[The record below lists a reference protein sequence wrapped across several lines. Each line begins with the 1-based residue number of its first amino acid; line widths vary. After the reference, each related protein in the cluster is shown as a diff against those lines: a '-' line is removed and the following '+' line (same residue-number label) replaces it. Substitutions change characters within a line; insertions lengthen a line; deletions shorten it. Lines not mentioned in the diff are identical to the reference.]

1 MDDTSFTVTG
11 DPETSDHLI
20 GGDAPGD
27 NKPVK
32 SYDFKHPKLVSKEI
46 MRALRNIHEL
56 LSRNLNR
63 IFTDS
68 LNQKVEVALH
78 DIDEVIFSE
87 FLSELEPPT
96 ALFLFNIEELG
107 DWALMEMDPS
117 FCLYCIER
125 QGGSREETTK
135 APRALTRIEERVI
148 SRIIDKIFKE
158 LSHVWSPYLNMTI
171 LNHVYESKPAN
182 IRTISSHVP
191 GIIIRYE
198 MRVESITVPFK
209 ICYPYALLKE
219 QMNNTFHEPK
229 KSSGKTV
236 LGNKDKKAFENYI
249 KKVNVPLKVILGK
262 VDISMKD
269 LIKVAEGDIIKL
281 DQAIDEPLDVLVNG
295 SKKMVGYPGNMNG
308 MKAIKVFEV
317 LKSLKSN
324 EEL

>member
-1 MDDTSFTVTG
+1 MEDTSFTATG
-11 DPETSDHLI
+11 DPESREHII
-20 GGDAPGD
+20 GSGSATDRH
-27 NKPVK
+27 VK

-68 LNQKVEVALH
+68 LNQKVEVTLD

-125 QGGSREETTK
+125 QGGSREESTK
-135 APRALTRIEERVI
+135 PPRALTRIEERVI
-148 SRIIDKIFKE
+148 ARIVNKIFKE
-158 LSHVWSPYLNMTI
+158 LSHVWSPYLNITI

-182 IRTISSHVP
+182 IRTISSHIP
-191 GIIIRYE
+191 GIIIRYTI
-198 MRVESITVPFK
+198 RVESLRVPFT

-219 QMNNTFHEPK
+219 QMNNSFHEPE
-229 KSSGKTV
+229 KSSSKAV
-236 LGNKDKKAFENYI
+236 LNKKQKKAFENYM
-249 KKVNVPLKVILGK
+249 KRVEVPLKVILGK
-262 VDISMKD
+262 VNIAMED
-269 LIKVAEGDIIKL
+269 LIHVDEGDVIKL

-295 SKKMVGYPGNMNG
+295 TKKMVGYPGNMSGN
-308 MKAIKVFEV
+308 KAIKVFDV
-317 LKSLKSN
+317 KKSLNPN